1 MRRFITILS
10 AGVFLA
16 APLQAFAAPWLGP
29 GDARARHSIQKLSD
43 RGHLDASTTTWPINW
58 ADVEQG
64 LDESSD
70 SSVATQR
77 AYLRFER
84 EQQAETGFRGELKLG
99 GANDPAFLRG
109 FHDLS
114 REEGQLTATLQ
125 WQGEAWA
132 AGISPSVVADP
143 GDGKEFRLDGS
154 YVAATAGNWVLG
166 VGAIDRWWGPGWQ
179 SSMILSSNARPIP
192 AVWID
197 RKTSLAPE
205 SGFLSWIGPWKL
217 NVFLGQLE
225 EERTIP
231 DAKILGMRVSFV
243 PVERL
248 EIGLSR
254 IIIFG
259 GEGRAESFSTVW
271 DALIG
276 KDNIEVDE
284 GETREDDASNQI
296 ATIDAR
302 YGFPMGEQTMGLYA
316 QMMGE
321 DEAGYL
327 PSRKSW
333 LFGVDWTTRVLS
345 SDQQW
350 FVEFTNTLA
359 EDLIGDPRPNYAY
372 DHFNYTTGY
381 QYYGRAVGSTFD
393 ADAEALSLGLF
404 NFLPDG
410 SNLTATITYANLNKD
425 GGNRV
430 SPPDDEVF
438 YNVPDGAQKV
448 AIANLGYGNKVL
460 GGWLDLNLQ
469 LTDKE
474 IQLLGGEK
482 DRWSLSA
489 SWKYR
494 F

>member
-1 MRRFITILS
+1 MLRFTTILS
-10 AGVFLA
+10 VSVFLT
-16 APLQAFAAPWLGP
+16 APVLVNAAPWLGP
-29 GDARARHSIQKLSD
+29 GDARARHSVQKLSD
-43 RGHLDASTTTWPINW
+43 RGHLEATTTTWPIMW
-58 ADVEQG
+58 ADLEPGQG
-64 LDESSD
+64 APAD

-77 AYLRFER
+77 AYLAFER
-84 EQQAETGFRGELKLG
+84 DLLAVSGFRAELG
-99 GANDPAFLRG
+99 IEGATEPAFLRG
-109 FHDLS
+109 FQNTP
-114 REEGQLTATLQ
+114 REEGQLETTVQ
-125 WQGEAWA
+125 WQGDALA
-132 AGISPSVVADP
+132 IGLSPAVVADP
-143 GDGKEFRLDGS
+143 LDSEEVRLDGS

-179 SSMILSSNARPIP
+179 SSMIMSSNARPIP
-192 AVWID
+192 SVWID
-197 RKTSLAPE
+197 RKTNLAPE
-205 SGFLSWIGPWKL
+205 SDWFSWIGPWRL
-217 NVFLGQLE
+217 SLFLGQLE
-225 EERTIP
+225 EERAIP
-231 DAKILGMRVSFV
+231 DAKMLGMRVSFT

-254 IIIFG
+254 TIMFG
-259 GEGRAESFSTVW
+259 GEGRPDDFSTVW

-276 KDNIEVDE
+276 RDNTEPGDTGDE
-284 GETREDDASNQI
+284 DPGNQI

-302 YGFPMGEQTMGLYA
+302 YGFPVGDQSMGVYS

-321 DEAGYL
+321 DEAGYM

-333 LFGVDWTTRVLS
+333 LFGIDWTTQLLR

-359 EDLIGDPRPNYAY
+359 EDLIGDPKPDYAY

-381 QYYGRAVGSTFD
+381 QYYGRAIGSTFD
-393 ADAEALSLGLF
+393 ADAEALSFGLL
-404 NFLPDG
+404 NFMPDG
-410 SNLTATITYANLNKD
+410 SNLTATMTYANLNKD

-430 SPPDDEVF
+430 SQPDDEVF
-438 YNVPDGAQKV
+438 YSVPDGAQKI
-448 AIANLGYGNKVL
+448 AIANLAYGNELL

-469 LTDKE
+469 LTDKK

-482 DRWSLSA
+482 DQWSLSA

>member
-16 APLQAFAAPWLGP
+16 APLSSLAAPWLGA
-29 GDARARHSIQKLSD
+29 GDARARHSFQKLSD

-58 ADVEQG
+58 ADVERG
-64 LDESSD
+64 LSESSD
-70 SSVATQR
+70 SLVATQR
-77 AYLRFER
+77 AYLAFER
-84 EQQAETGFRGELKLG
+84 EQQAEIGFRGEFAFEG
-99 GANDPAFLRG
+99 SNEPAFLRG
-109 FHDLS
+109 FHDLP

-132 AGISPSVVADP
+132 AGISPSAVADP

-154 YVAATAGNWVLG
+154 YIAATAGNWVLG

-179 SSMILSSNARPIP
+179 STMILSNNARPIP
-192 AVWID
+192 AIWVD
-197 RKTSLAPE
+197 RKSSLAPE
-205 SGFLSWIGPWKL
+205 SDLLSWIGPWKL
-217 NVFLGQLE
+217 NLFLGQLE
-225 EERTIP
+225 EERAIP
-231 DAKILGMRVSFV
+231 DAKMIGMRVTFA
-243 PVERL
+243 PIERL

-254 IIIFG
+254 TIMFG
-259 GEGRAESFSTVW
+259 GEGRPEGLSTVW

-276 KDNIEVDE
+276 KDNVEE
-284 GETREDDASNQI
+284 GETAEDDASNQI

-302 YGFPMGEQTMGLYA
+302 YGFPLGDQTMGLYA

-333 LFGVDWTTRVLS
+333 LFGVDWTSQLLR

-350 FVEFTNTLA
+350 FVEFTNTL
-359 EDLIGDPRPNYAY
+359 
-372 DHFNYTTGY
+372 
-381 QYYGRAVGSTFD
+381 
-393 ADAEALSLGLF
+393 
-404 NFLPDG
+404 
-410 SNLTATITYANLNKD
+410 TATLTYANLNKD

-430 SPPDDEVF
+430 SQTDDEVF

-448 AIANLGYGNKVL
+448 AIANLGYGKEVL

-469 LTDKE
+469 LTDKQ